1 MFYTVV
7 FRKSAQFWVALC
19 LENGLVG
26 QGDSK
31 PTAIQKLLDAIMSL
45 DQARVAEPDLYTATL
60 SLGELH
66 EFLTLE
72 ETPIPESY
80 ELRTVAW
87 RA

>member
-7 FRKSAQFWVALC
+7 FRKSAQVWVALC

-26 QGDSK
+26 QGVTK
-31 PTAIQKLLDAIMSL
+31 PDAVQKLLEAIASF
-45 DQARVAEPDLYTATL
+45 DQARAVESDLYAAPL

-72 ETPIPESY
+72 EVPATESY
-80 ELRTVAW
+80 ELRMVYA
-87 RA
+87 